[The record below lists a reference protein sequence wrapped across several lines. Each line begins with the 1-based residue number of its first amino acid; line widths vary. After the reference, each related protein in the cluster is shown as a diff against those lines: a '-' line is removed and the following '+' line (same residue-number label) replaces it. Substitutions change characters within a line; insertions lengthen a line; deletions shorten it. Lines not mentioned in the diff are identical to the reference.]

1 MVSFEK
7 LTAARLWWATLSA
20 KGRWRNISGTSE
32 FLGPACSWFAVSR
45 TPSPSVPEN
54 PRRKD
59 LADGLWAHGWH
70 ICDPPPPSPR
80 VLRLL
85 KMPEEYI
92 GQKTGL
98 STYKYPMQDG
108 ATLLSR
114 NIRKAMREAKTS
126 PEDWKY
132 GFPGV

>member
-1 MVSFEK
+1 M
-7 LTAARLWWATLSA
+7 LM
-20 KGRWRNISGTSE
+20 GYGPMDGISVT
-32 FLGPACSWFAVSR
+32 
-45 TPSPSVPEN
+45 
-54 PRRKD
+54 
-59 LADGLWAHGWH
+59 
-70 ICDPPPPSPR
+70 PPPPSPR

-108 ATLLSR
+108 ATLLFR